1 MDITSKY
8 ITEMGGDSE
17 LMAAAPNF
25 VALANT
31 NKLVL
36 NMSAADVTE
45 LQTVVTAFSNQ
56 YTAWIAARAALKNSF
71 DTKQASKAA
80 LKALVNRWA
89 KAFRANPAVPN
100 PLLAQLLVAPHAP
113 KRSTQVAHQ
122 PLGFIGTS
130 TYLGAI
136 NLRWSRNGNKP
147 GTQFLV
153 EYRLTPTG
161 SWLTAGT
168 TLKSK
173 FSYQSQPGKFIEFRI
188 KAVRSGTISA
198 PSAPYSFW
206 EYQAPSS
213 LAVAA

>member
-1 MDITSKY
+1 MNITSKY
-8 ITEMGGDSE
+8 ITEMDGDSE
-17 LMAAAPNF
+17 LLAAAPNF
-25 VALANT
+25 SNICNSSKT
-31 NKLVL
+31 VL
-36 NMSAADVTE
+36 GMSATDITD
-45 LQTVVTAFSNQ
+45 LQTAVTNFTTQ
-56 YTAWIAARAALKNSF
+56 YNAWIAARAALKNTY
-71 DTKQASKAA
+71 DQKRLAKAA
-80 LKALVNRWA
+80 LKASVNRWA
-89 KAFRANPAVPN
+89 KAFRANPAVPA

-113 KRSTQVAHQ
+113 TRSTQVAHQ
-122 PLGFIGTS
+122 PMNFHGTS

-136 NLRWSRNGNKP
+136 SLRWNRNGNKP

-173 FSYQSQPGKFIEFRI
+173 FTYQSQPGKFIEFRV

-206 EYQAPSS
+206 EFQATQT